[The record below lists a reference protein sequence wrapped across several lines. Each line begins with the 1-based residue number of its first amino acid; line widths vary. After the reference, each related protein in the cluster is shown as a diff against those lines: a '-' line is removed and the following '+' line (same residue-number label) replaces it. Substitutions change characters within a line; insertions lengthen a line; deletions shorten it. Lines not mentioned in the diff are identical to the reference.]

1 MKFNKTSLFIGIACS
16 VLSLNVLAASDT
28 ATLSVAGEISPGSCT
43 PSLDGGGVVD
53 YGHIDANTLTA
64 VAPTANMLPTKTV
77 SITITCQGPT
87 RVAYSTFDNRHP
99 STVALDLTDAGT
111 DGSVVQANSSHFG
124 LGYTAAHVP
133 IGDYAIAM
141 PLTATA
147 DGKSVDVL
155 ASGQNVIGD
164 WEVSP
169 SGKALTGD
177 SPYVRYFTVG
187 ATGTNE
193 PLAFTTVVI
202 PMKISTG
209 VQAASVLGTTD
220 QVKLDGNTTFSLS
233 YL

>member
-1 MKFNKTSLFIGIACS
+1 MKFNKTSLFVGIACS

-64 VAPTANMLPTKTV
+64 VAPAANMLPTKTV
-77 SITITCQGPT
+77 SITITCQAAT

-99 STVALDLTDAGT
+99 STVQFDLTDAGI
-111 DGSVVQANSSHFG
+111 DGSVVDTNSSHFG

-141 PLTATA
+141 PVTATA

-155 ASGQNVIGD
+155 ATEDNALDNWAPHANGI
-164 WEVSP
+164 
-169 SGKALTGD
+169 ALTGD

-220 QVKLDGNTTFSLS
+220 QVKLDGNTTFSLT